1 MTNNLKSKNF
11 PSNRTQIDWVLFD
24 KANYYGR
31 SNKSRWNKCTK
42 VRFQIQVI
50 YKLDNHCFVSF
61 SSFNS
66 FCVYRS
72 NIPQAVFWYFHNFLL
87 LHIWNQ
93 SSRQFYLNFVLL
105 KNMFIL
111 RLPWFWIHI
120 VCKLHSYFL
129 RSALNCHNFVWKLI
143 GPWLVRVYHLSL
155 AYTFYSCSKFN
166 LDYGVEPLMRP
177 AVCFH
182 HYIFV
187 FLYFGFWSIL
197 LFVPFELSISNTN
210 DW

>member
-1 MTNNLKSKNF
+1 MRWLTSQPANQQVFAYTSPLICYRQSSHVIALQSSTVTILYATEKQPKYRANIIFVLLLFFFYRKQKFTVFWCVRSKKVFGIYFVCIQIRTDLTARKSRKTVRHPKVTNNIKSKNF

-72 NIPQAVFWYFHNFLL
+72 NIPQAVFWYFHNQLKTLL
-87 LHIWNQ
+87 DN
-93 SSRQFYLNFVLL
+93 
-105 KNMFIL
+105 
-111 RLPWFWIHI
+111 
-120 VCKLHSYFL
+120 
-129 RSALNCHNFVWKLI
+129 
-143 GPWLVRVYHLSL
+143 
-155 AYTFYSCSKFN
+155 
-166 LDYGVEPLMRP
+166 
-177 AVCFH
+177 
-182 HYIFV
+182 
-187 FLYFGFWSIL
+187 SI
-197 LFVPFELSISNTN
+197 
-210 DW
+210 

>member
-1 MTNNLKSKNF
+1 MFCFFFFIQLILCLSIEYTTSGFLVF
-11 PSNRTQIDWVLFD
+11 PQSIEN
-24 KANYYGR
+24 
-31 SNKSRWNKCTK
+31 
-42 VRFQIQVI
+42 
-50 YKLDNHCFVSF
+50 
-61 SSFNS
+61 
-66 FCVYRS
+66 
-72 NIPQAVFWYFHNFLL
+72 
-87 LHIWNQ
+87 